1 MQFCSMCACAGV
13 WSDVHVINTD
23 FLKTLYVFLHLT
35 SCTFGGVG
43 WGEGVCVC
51 AVVCIFQHS
60 VHVTLLVTSV
70 GHPTCHCFNFVLKT
84 FATKNPPGPTFLSC
98 KY

>member
-1 MQFCSMCACAGV
+1 M
-13 WSDVHVINTD
+13 
-23 FLKTLYVFLHLT
+23 
-35 SCTFGGVG
+35 
-43 WGEGVCVC
+43 GEGVCVC

-60 VHVTLLVTSV
+60 VLVTSI

-84 FATKNPPGPTFLSC
+84 SATKNPPGHTFLSC